1 MMGESP
7 SSRRAYTT
15 AAVSVGDVMGTC
27 GSSESAVFVSGNLPP
42 KGKYP
47 ALKSLPGNLMTQLTD
62 PIGDLLTRMRNAQR
76 VRKMECNAPWS
87 KAKQQLCELLKKEE
101 WIKDI
106 EVKGEGIG
114 REVVVTFL
122 EEKPTLELK
131 RISKPGRRVYQ
142 GYSGLRPVL
151 NGFGIAILTT
161 SEGFMTD
168 KEARKKHIGGEVL
181 CTIA

>member
-1 MMGESP
+1 
-7 SSRRAYTT
+7 
-15 AAVSVGDVMGTC
+15 
-27 GSSESAVFVSGNLPP
+27 
-42 KGKYP
+42 
-47 ALKSLPGNLMTQLTD
+47 MTQLTD

-76 VRKMECNAPWS
+76 VRKTECSAPWS
-87 KAKQQLCELLKKEE
+87 KAKEQLCELLKKDG
-101 WIKDI
+101 WIKDT
-106 EVKGEGIG
+106 EVRGEGIG
-114 REVVVTFL
+114 REVVVIFL
-122 EEKPTLELK
+122 EDKPVLELK

-142 GYSGLRPVL
+142 GYENMRPIL